1 MKYTAPQTDMR
12 FVLFDVLDAPSIYQ
26 QLPGG
31 ENASR
36 DIVEAILEEG
46 AKFCEQVLVPTNAI
60 GDAEGCHYDKDSK
73 TVTTPQA
80 FKDAYDRFV
89 EGGWTGLCGDPTY
102 GGQGMPESVGYV
114 FKEMIESANV
124 AWGTYPLLSA
134 GAVDALTHHGEE
146 WQREVFIPRI
156 LSGDWTGTMCL
167 TEPHCGSDLGLLRT
181 RAEPQADGSYH
192 ITGTKIFITAGE
204 HDMSKNIVH
213 LVLARLPDAPAGT
226 KGISMFIV
234 PKYKVARDGSVGE
247 RNSVA
252 AGSIEHKMGLKGSAT
267 CVMNFD
273 GAEGYLIGQ
282 PNRGLNAMFTM
293 MNTARLGVGVQGLGL
308 IEIAYQN
315 ALAYAKDRLQMRSL
329 SGVKR
334 PDKPADPIIVHP
346 DVRRMLM
353 TQKSIAE
360 AGRALCIYSALQ
372 VDLVSKHPDAGV
384 RQRADEILSFLT
396 PITKAM
402 LTELAIECTSHGI
415 QILGGHG
422 YIHEWGLEQFLR
434 DARITTIYEGTTQIQ
449 ALDLLGRK
457 IMGQQA
463 VGLRHFL
470 GEIGAFCQAQA
481 GNEAIA
487 PFVAAI
493 ARHAKEWETLTGE
506 IGRKSAQNADEIGA
520 AAVDYLYYSGYIT
533 FAYFLAREAEAV
545 TRADFAGTAEFREAK
560 LATVRF
566 YFDRILP
573 RTLSHAAGV
582 RAGAESLT
590 SSVEAALA

>member
-60 GDAEGCHYDKDSK
+60 GDSEGCHFDKDSK
-73 TVTTPQA
+73 SVTTPQA
-80 FKDAYDRFV
+80 FKDAYNLFV
-89 EGGWTGLCGDPTY
+89 EAGWTGLCGDPAY

-181 RAEPQADGSYH
+181 RAEPNADGSYH

-213 LVLARLPDAPAGT
+213 LVLARLPDAPSGT

-234 PKYKVARDGSVGE
+234 PKFKVARDGSVGA
-247 RNSVA
+247 RNTVA

-360 AGRALCIYSALQ
+360 AGRALCFYSALQ

-470 GEIGAFCQAQA
+470 GEIGAFCQAHA
-481 GNEAIA
+481 DNAAIA
-487 PFVAAI
+487 PFVASI

-545 TRADFAGTAEFREAK
+545 TRASYSGTAEFRDAK